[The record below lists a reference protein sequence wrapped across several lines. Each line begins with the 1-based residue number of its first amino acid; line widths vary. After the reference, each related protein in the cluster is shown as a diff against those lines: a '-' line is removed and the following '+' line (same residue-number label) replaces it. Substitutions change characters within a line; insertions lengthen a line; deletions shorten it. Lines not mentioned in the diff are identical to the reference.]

1 MVKKFKLANGLRVVF
16 VPQAGPTATAMVLV
30 EAGSEYETKKIN
42 GLSHFLE
49 HLCFK
54 GTKKRPEP
62 GMISRELDSLGA
74 ESNAFTNQE
83 YTGYWAKV
91 QKKNFE
97 RILEIIA
104 DLYLNPIFNPKEID
118 KERGVVIEEL
128 NMYEDT
134 PMRKVEEIWHNLVY
148 GDQPAGWDIGG
159 TKELVS
165 NITREEII
173 KYRSKHYVA
182 MKTIVVVAGNINGA
196 RAKTLIQKYFGSLP
210 KTARLKKSKTKT
222 PAKGPKVAIK
232 FKKSE
237 QDHLVLGVPGFDI
250 FDKRRYALYVL
261 ASVLGYGMSSRLFHK
276 IREELGAAYYVR
288 ANSSEGLDHGEFS
301 VATGTANP
309 KTEMVIKAVLR
320 EFARLRLEL
329 VPPKELKKAKDIITS
344 GMVMGLETSDQ
355 LANFYGIQEILTE
368 KLLSPEEI
376 SRHVEAVT
384 AEDVRSVA
392 RAIFKKDRLNFA
404 IIGPHK
410 DSKKFRKLLS
420 I

>member
-1 MVKKFKLANGLRVVF
+1 MPQLFKKITLENGLRIIT
-16 VPQAGPTATAMVLV
+16 VPKKDSTATTVLVLV
-30 EAGSEYETKKIN
+30 EAGSKYETKDIN

-62 GMISRELDSLGA
+62 GTISRELDSLGA

-97 RILEIIA
+97 KILEIIA

-182 MKTIVVVAGNINGA
+182 PKTIVVIAGNMNGA
-196 RAKTLIQKYFGSLP
+196 RVRALIQKYFGSLP
-210 KTARLKKSKTKT
+210 KTAR
-222 PAKGPKVAIK
+222 
-232 FKKSE
+232 
-237 QDHLVLGVPGFDI
+237 
-250 FDKRRYALYVL
+250 
-261 ASVLGYGMSSRLFHK
+261 
-276 IREELGAAYYVR
+276 
-288 ANSSEGLDHGEFS
+288 
-301 VATGTANP
+301 
-309 KTEMVIKAVLR
+309 
-320 EFARLRLEL
+320 
-329 VPPKELKKAKDIITS
+329 
-344 GMVMGLETSDQ
+344 
-355 LANFYGIQEILTE
+355 
-368 KLLSPEEI
+368 
-376 SRHVEAVT
+376 
-384 AEDVRSVA
+384 
-392 RAIFKKDRLNFA
+392 
-404 IIGPHK
+404 
-410 DSKKFRKLLS
+410 
-420 I
+420 

>member
-16 VPQAGPTATAMVLV
+16 VPQASPTATAMVLV

-54 GTKKRPEP
+54 GTKKRPKP

-91 QKKNFE
+91 EKKNFE
-97 RILEIIA
+97 KILEIVA
-104 DLYLNPIFNPKEID
+104 DLYLNPIFNPEEID

-159 TKELVS
+159 TKKLVS
-165 NITREEII
+165 GITREEII
-173 KYRSKHYVA
+173 KYRSEHYVA
-182 MKTIVVVAGNINGA
+182 AKTVVVIAGNVNVKKT
-196 RAKTLIQKYFGSLP
+196 RALVQKYFGILP
-210 KTARLKKSKTKT
+210 KTARLKKGKTKAS
-222 PAKGPKVAIK
+222 AKGPKAIVK

-301 VATGTANP
+301 VATGTANS
-309 KTEMVIKAVLR
+309 KTETVIKAILK
-320 EFARLRLEL
+320 EFARLKVEL
-329 VPPKELKKAKDIITS
+329 VPPKELQKAKDIITS

-355 LANFYGIQEILTE
+355 LANFYGIQEILVAKTM
-368 KLLSPEEI
+368 SPEEMSKRI
-376 SRHVEAVT
+376 NTVT
-384 AEDVRSVA
+384 AEDVRTIA
-392 RAIFKKDRLNFA
+392 RTIFKKEKLNLA
-404 IIGPHK
+404 IIGPYK
-410 DSKKFRKLLS
+410 GDKKFKKLLS
-420 I
+420 V

>member
-1 MVKKFKLANGLRVVF
+1 MVKKFKLKNGLRIIF
-16 VPQAGPTATAMVLV
+16 VPQKGPTATAMVLV

-91 QKKNFE
+91 QKRNFE
-97 RILEIIA
+97 KILEIIA

-134 PMRKVEEIWHNLVY
+134 PMRKVEEIWYNLVY

-159 TKELVS
+159 KKELVK
-165 NITREEII
+165 NIKREEII
-173 KYRSKHYVA
+173 KYRARHYVA
-182 MKTIVVVAGNINGA
+182 SKTLVVVSGNFNA
-196 RAKTLIQKYFGSLP
+196 QKTKTLIQKYFGSLP
-210 KTARLKKSKTKT
+210 KTARLKKAKTKT
-222 PAKGPKVAIK
+222 PAKGPKAIAK

-288 ANSSEGLDHGEFS
+288 ANSNEALDHGEFS

-309 KTEMVIKAVLR
+309 KTEAVIGAILR
-320 EFARLRLEL
+320 EFSRLKEEL
-329 VPPKELKKAKDIITS
+329 VSQKELKKAKDIIIS
-344 GMVMGLETSDQ
+344 SMVMGLETSDQ
-355 LANFYGIQEILTE
+355 LANFYGIQEILAE
-368 KLLSPEEI
+368 KLFSPEEI
-376 SRHVEAVT
+376 SKRVRAVT
-384 AEDVRSVA
+384 AEDVRAVA
-392 RAIFKKDRLNFA
+392 RAIFKKERLSLA
-404 IIGPHK
+404 VIGPYK
-410 DSKKFRKLLS
+410 DARKFKKLLS
-420 I
+420 V

>member
-1 MVKKFKLANGLRVVF
+1 MVNKFKLSNGLRVIF
-16 VPQAGPTATAMVLV
+16 TPQKGPTATAMVLV

-97 RILEIIA
+97 KILEIIA

-134 PMRKVEEIWHNLVY
+134 PMRKVEEIWYNLVY

-159 TKELVS
+159 KKELVK
-165 NITREEII
+165 NIKREEII
-173 KYRSKHYVA
+173 KYRARHYVA
-182 MKTIVVVAGNINGA
+182 SKTLVVVSGNFNA
-196 RAKTLIQKYFGSLP
+196 QKTKTLIQKYFGSLP
-210 KTARLKKSKTKT
+210 KTARLKKAKTKT
-222 PAKGPKVAIK
+222 PAKGPKAIAK

-288 ANSSEGLDHGEFS
+288 ASSNEALDHGEFS

-309 KTEMVIKAVLR
+309 KTEAVIGAILR
-320 EFARLRLEL
+320 EFSRLKEEL
-329 VPPKELKKAKDIITS
+329 VSQKELKKAKDIIIS
-344 GMVMGLETSDQ
+344 SMVMGLETSDQ
-355 LANFYGIQEILTE
+355 LANFYGIQEILAE
-368 KLLSPEEI
+368 KLFSPEEI
-376 SRHVEAVT
+376 SKRVRAVT
-384 AEDVRSVA
+384 AEDVRAVA
-392 RAIFKKDRLNFA
+392 RAIFKKERLSLA
-404 IIGPHK
+404 VIGPYK
-410 DSKKFRKLLS
+410 DARKFKKLLS
-420 I
+420 V